1 MVFLLWSRPSPQ
13 KQKACLEKSGGIN
26 YDSKY
31 KGFTTKPA
39 SQLKEDKELS
49 EAGFFINHARIL
61 VGSGL
66 DTYEKGK
73 VALENWRHFAFDWAF
88 VDPTTPIRKGVKFC
102 VCTKTFLPWTMM
114 PLEVVYVDEKKNAN
128 KAIASFGFGS
138 GTFMVTSWDGTG
150 QYVMNMCG
158 YLYHFMFM
166 FLWINLNPA
175 FWSRPVQSCYICNAF
190 TYGYAGEERFSIE
203 LDENDQVWYEV
214 LSFSKPGNILS
225 VLGYPYVQSMQK
237 RFTHLSTNAVLK
249 HLSA

>member
-1 MVFLLWSRPSPQ
+1 MNEYPLSLYL
-13 KQKACLEKSGGIN
+13 CLIRIYIIRSGGIN

-73 VALENWRHFAFDWAF
+73 VALENWRFLPLHLLSYSEALFQRKTLIVRLILTCRHFAFDWAF

-138 GTFMVTSWDGTG
+138 GTLHGHLLVSAS
-150 QYVMNMCG
+150 
-158 YLYHFMFM
+158 L
-166 FLWINLNPA
+166 L
-175 FWSRPVQSCYICNAF
+175 
-190 TYGYAGEERFSIE
+190 IE
-203 LDENDQVWYEV
+203 
-214 LSFSKPGNILS
+214 ILS
-225 VLGYPYVQSMQK
+225 V
-237 RFTHLSTNAVLK
+237 FIVLK
-249 HLSA
+249 IEITDVVRPP

>member
-39 SQLKEDKELS
+39 SQLKEYKELS

-138 GTFMVTSWDGTG
+138 GTLHGHLLVSASLLIEILSVFIVLKIEITDVGWHRSVCYEHVWLFVSF
-150 QYVMNMCG
+150 YV
-158 YLYHFMFM
+158 YV
-166 FLWINLNPA
+166 
-175 FWSRPVQSCYICNAF
+175 PV
-190 TYGYAGEERFSIE
+190 AGEERFSIE